1 MNHDA
6 ETMVNRNQSTA
17 RAVARFHS
25 LDIPVS
31 KEPDWIFNFLNE
43 LIKQSKAVTPKNQ
56 SDMEKYQK
64 FNSFNLENEIKDIK

>member
-1 MNHDA
+1 
-6 ETMVNRNQSTA
+6 MVTRNQSTA

-43 LIKQSKAVTPKNQ
+43 LIEQSKTLALKNQ

-64 FNSFNLENEIKDIK
+64 FNSFNLENEIKNLK